1 METKLYIDAL
11 DKNSSF
17 IIKDYLFENLKP
29 QMLKKK
35 NLVFLCIGTDRSTGD
50 SLGPI
55 IGDKLSK
62 LTRKNIYVFGTLENP
77 VHAENLIDTI
87 AFIERS
93 IKNPYIIAI
102 DACLGSINNVGKVL
116 IQKTALSPG
125 MAFNKELP
133 KVGNLSILGI
143 VNISSTLD
151 FMVLQNTRLY
161 TVMKLA
167 NSIYSGIHL
176 FIIQS
181 LGYKKEQILDFKL
194 ENIMD

>member
-87 AFIERS
+87 EFIERS

-167 NSIYSGIHL
+167 NSIYYGIHL
-176 FIIQS
+176 FVIQS